1 LFWRL
6 FQASGYT
13 GGHGMQTAQRI
24 ISGYRRKRII
34 LCVMVAITVFFTTL
48 TVRFILER
56 NLNQAKIAAF
66 TAHAVHSLDKL
77 LLPLQSK
84 RSEVIPL
91 VGQPCASAHLLLRKQ
106 AASLQTVRAI
116 GLIKEGML
124 YCSSI
129 FGYRDVPIAS
139 LQPALPST
147 KPLLLLSTDQ
157 SLLKNSPV
165 MIFWYPT
172 TPDGQNGITEVINI
186 DLLTNFTLEPEL
198 PLISSAS
205 LSVGQRHLV
214 YGQGVVDALPALK
227 DEERYQ
233 QSSGHFPFTVSVLS
247 PGAAQ
252 LALRYLPSQVPLAV
266 MLSLLVGYIFW
277 LATAGRMSFSWEINL
292 GLAAHEFELFCQPL
306 LDANTQSCV
315 GVEILLRWNNPRQ
328 GWISPEV
335 FIPIAEEQNLIA
347 PLTRYVMAETQ
358 RQLGL
363 FPADSKFHIG
373 INVAPSH
380 LRHGL
385 LLKDLNRY
393 WFNSHPV
400 QQLIIELTERD
411 ALLDVDYRIVRE
423 LHRKGVKI
431 AIDDFGTG
439 NSSLSW
445 LERLHPDVLKIDK
458 SFTTAIGTDAVNS
471 TVTDM
476 IIALGQRLH
485 IELVAEGVENPRQA
499 QHLRQRGV
507 QILQGFL
514 YAKPM
519 PIKEFPR
526 WLAGWTSPPASRN
539 KRMVPFMPL

>member
-1 LFWRL
+1 
-6 FQASGYT
+6 
-13 GGHGMQTAQRI
+13 MQTAQRI
-24 ISGYRRKRII
+24 ISGYRRKRI
-34 LCVMVAITVFFTTL
+34 LVCALMAMAVLMGTL
-48 TVRFILER
+48 AVRFILER
-56 NLNQAKIAAF
+56 NLNQDKIAAF
-66 TAHAVHSLDKL
+66 TAHAAQSLDKL
-77 LLPLQSK
+77 LLPLELK
-84 RSEVIPL
+84 RSDVIPL
-91 VGQPCASAHLLLRKQ
+91 VGQPCASAHFLLRKQ
-106 AASLQTVRAI
+106 AASLQTVRSI
-116 GLIKEGML
+116 GLIKDGIL

-129 FGYRDVPIAS
+129 FGYRDVPINQ

-157 SLLKNSPV
+157 SLLKNTPV

-172 TPDGQNGITEVINI
+172 TTDGQSGIIEIINI
-186 DLLTNFTLEPEL
+186 GLLTNFTLEPVS
-198 PLISSAS
+198 PLITGAS
-205 LSVGQRHLV
+205 LSVGQQNLI
-214 YGQGVVDALPALK
+214 YGKSVTDILPEAD
-227 DEERYQ
+227 DEERYH
-233 QSSGHFPFTVSVLS
+233 QSSDHFPFTITVTS

-252 LALRYLPSQVPLAV
+252 LALHYLPSQLPLAL
-266 MLSLLVGYIFW
+266 MLSLLVGYVAW
-277 LATAGRMSFSWEINL
+277 LATANRMSFSWEINL
-292 GLAAHEFELFCQPL
+292 GLAAREFELFCQPL
-306 LDANTQSCV
+306 LDADSNKCI

-335 FIPIAEEQNLIA
+335 FIPIAEEHNLIA

-363 FPADSKFHIG
+363 FPADSKFEIG

-380 LRHGL
+380 LRHGV
-385 LLKDLNRY
+385 LLKDLNQY
-393 WFNSHPV
+393 WFNTHPV
-400 QQLIIELTERD
+400 QQLTIELTERD
-411 ALLDVDYRIVRE
+411 ALQDVDYRMVRE
-423 LHRKGVKI
+423 LRRKGVKI

-476 IIALGQRLH
+476 IISLGQRLH

-507 QILQGFL
+507 HVLQGFL

-526 WLAGWTSPPASRN
+526 WLAGWTSPPARRN
-539 KRMVPFMPL
+539 KLMMPFMPL

>member
-1 LFWRL
+1 
-6 FQASGYT
+6 
-13 GGHGMQTAQRI
+13 MQTAQRI
-24 ISGYRRKRII
+24 ISGYRRKRIV
-34 LCVMVAITVFFTTL
+34 LCAVVAFTVFFATL
-48 TVRFILER
+48 AIRFILER
-56 NLNQAKIAAF
+56 NLNQDKIAAF
-66 TAHAVHSLDKL
+66 TSHAVQSLDKL
-77 LLPLQSK
+77 LLPLELK
-84 RSEVIPL
+84 RSDVIPL
-91 VGQPCASAHLLLRKQ
+91 VGQPCTSAHFMLRKQ
-106 AASLQTVRAI
+106 AASLQTVRSI
-116 GLIKEGML
+116 GLIKDGIL

-129 FGYRDVPIAS
+129 FGYRDVPINQ
-139 LQPALPST
+139 LQPALPAA

-172 TPDGQNGITEVINI
+172 IPDGQSGIIEVINI
-186 DLLTNFTLEPEL
+186 DLLANFTLEPES
-198 PLISSAS
+198 PLITGAS
-205 LSVGQRHLV
+205 LSVGQQHLV
-214 YGQGVVDALPALK
+214 YGQGVVDTLPIL
-227 DEERYQ
+227 DGEERYQ
-233 QSSGHFPFTVSVLS
+233 QPSDHFPFTIAVVS

-252 LALRYLPSQVPLAV
+252 LALLYLPSQVPLAL
-266 MLSLLVGYIFW
+266 MLSLLVGYIAW

-306 LDANTQSCV
+306 LDADTNKCI

-335 FIPIAEEQNLIA
+335 FIPIAEEHNLIA

-363 FPADSKFHIG
+363 FPADSKFQIG

-380 LRHGL
+380 LRHGV

-393 WFNSHPV
+393 WFSMHPI
-400 QQLIIELTERD
+400 QQLTIELTERD
-411 ALLDVDYRIVRE
+411 ALQDVDYRMVRE
-423 LHRKGVKI
+423 LHRKGAKI

-476 IIALGQRLH
+476 IISLGQRLH

-507 QILQGFL
+507 HVLQGFL

-526 WLAGWTSPPASRN
+526 WLAGWSSSPPARRN
-539 KRMVPFMPL
+539 KLMMPFMSL